1 MNKFLVMVILKPD
14 IKEKRINK
22 VQNSI
27 LNLFEQNTKVKKV
40 WYLGKSRLDY
50 KNKNYSEGVYL
61 KLDITAKPK
70 KIESIRQELRNNQ
83 DILSCIIM
91 NNDSEKQNKLPK
103 LKMKRLSFY
112 NNMQM
117 SNTEIHKN
125 EKKVYVL
132 INQNTKSPFAKSN
145 VIAISDNEDKIIQFA
160 SKKVQ
165 EYLYIRDYQ
174 TLKKFNNIK
183 DIENELKRIKKIQL
197 IFDNNPNIMKDLV
210 IQEKYLI

>member
-1 MNKFLVMVILKPD
+1 
-14 IKEKRINK
+14 
-22 VQNSI
+22 
-27 LNLFEQNTKVKKV
+27 
-40 WYLGKSRLDY
+40 
-50 KNKNYSEGVYL
+50 
-61 KLDITAKPK
+61 
-70 KIESIRQELRNNQ
+70 
-83 DILSCIIM
+83 M

>member
-103 LKMKRLSFY
+103 LKMKRLSFN

>member
-14 IKEKRINK
+14 IKEKSINK

-27 LNLFEQNTKVKKV
+27 INLFEQNTKVKKV

-61 KLDITAKPK
+61 KLDITAKTS

-91 NNDSEKQNKLPK
+91 NNDSEKQSKLPK

-132 INQNTKSPFAKSN
+132 INQNTKLPFAKSN
-145 VIAISDNEDKIIQFA
+145 VLAISDNEDKIIQFA

-183 DIENELKRIKKIQL
+183 DIENELKRTKKIQL

>member
-1 MNKFLVMVILKPD
+1 MNKFLVMVILKTD

-40 WYLGKSRLDY
+40 WYLGKTRLDY

-112 NNMQM
+112 NNVQM

-132 INQNTKSPFAKSN
+132 INQNTKLPFAKSN
-145 VIAISDNEDKIIQFA
+145 VLAISDNEDKIIQFA

-183 DIENELKRIKKIQL
+183 DIENELKRTKKIQL

>member
-70 KIESIRQELRNNQ
+70 K
-83 DILSCIIM
+83 
-91 NNDSEKQNKLPK
+91 
-103 LKMKRLSFY
+103 LK
-112 NNMQM
+112 
-117 SNTEIHKN
+117 
-125 EKKVYVL
+125 
-132 INQNTKSPFAKSN
+132 A
-145 VIAISDNEDKIIQFA
+145 
-160 SKKVQ
+160 
-165 EYLYIRDYQ
+165 
-174 TLKKFNNIK
+174 
-183 DIENELKRIKKIQL
+183 
-197 IFDNNPNIMKDLV
+197 
-210 IQEKYLI
+210 